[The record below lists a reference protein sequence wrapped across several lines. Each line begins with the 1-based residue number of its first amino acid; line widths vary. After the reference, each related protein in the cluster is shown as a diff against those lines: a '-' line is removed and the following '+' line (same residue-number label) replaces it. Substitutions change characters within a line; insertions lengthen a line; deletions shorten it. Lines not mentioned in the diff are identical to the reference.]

1 MKVTGIRLHG
11 FKSFADAIEVPVEP
25 GITGIV
31 GPNGCGKSNLVEAL
45 RFVMGESSYK
55 AMRAGGMEDVIFSG
69 SGNRPSRN
77 LAEVTLDAER
87 DEGMGNGPEQVEI
100 TRRIERDSGSSY
112 RINGR
117 EVRARDVQILF
128 ADASTGA
135 HSSALVRQ
143 GQVAELIAAKPIARR
158 GILEDAAGISG
169 LHARRN
175 EAEQKLRAA
184 ENNLGRLNDIMAEIE
199 SQLEGLK
206 RQARQAVRYRKIS
219 EEIRRAEATLYV
231 INWEGALQRLAEAEA
246 ELEAAGSHFSE
257 ASAVQSEAASAETA
271 SAERLPALR
280 EKAAAAAAKLERLK
294 NAMADLD
301 REEAQLKARREEL
314 VARRAQAEADIGH
327 EGEIGRDATAASER
341 LDAEE
346 TKLKAE
352 SEAAEEQI
360 AAASA
365 AAETAAVSA
374 SSWEREFAVAAGA
387 LAAAEAERAAR
398 TRAIREAQAKLR
410 RLEEERASK
419 LVERD
424 RIVAD
429 EGAEA
434 EVASAGA
441 VLSEAAALVAEREM
455 QAEAAEA
462 ACATA
467 REAERRARGPYDAA
481 ERAFGAL
488 EAEARMLA
496 ELLDAGGA
504 SRFSPL
510 IDSLDVTPGYEQALA
525 AALGDDLDASLDAE
539 APVHWGA
546 STLSGGDPALPGG
559 AAPLVDFVRGPQNLM
574 RRLRQI
580 GVAATSEA
588 AALQPLLAVGQRL
601 VTKDGGLWRWDGL
614 KASAGSAAARARRL
628 EQRTRMGIVKEAL
641 RAARAEVDK
650 TLDTFG
656 TATQL
661 RALAEHRETEARH
674 AVDQMRQTQET
685 RRRALTDAE
694 RRHARVVERV
704 SALAGALTRIESDT
718 ETCRAELRAA
728 EDALAGLPAT
738 AELEARRDEVQ
749 AALST
754 ERARAAEAR
763 LESERALH
771 GQTVRTRRLSDIAA
785 ERESWAVR
793 LKRADERI
801 AELRERLAALD
812 AEIAAVPDDPA
823 AFAERRQVLAGESDI
838 ATAEV
843 TAAGE
848 ELAAAEGEHRS
859 AQETARA
866 ALDMLSEAR
875 ERRGRDEERVIAAGS
890 RKTEL
895 AAQIAE
901 HFEWQIDQLR
911 EVAGLAPDTE
921 LPEAATVEARLHK
934 IKAERERLG
943 GVNLRAEEEMRE
955 LETRLGEMRV
965 EKEDLDEAIKRLR
978 LGIQNLNREGRQ
990 RLVAAFETVNGHFQS
1005 LFRHLFGGGTAEL
1018 ALVGSDDPLEA
1029 GLEIV
1034 ARPPGKRPQ
1043 LMTLLSGGEQ
1053 ALTALALIFAVF
1065 LTNPSPICV
1074 LDEVDAPLDDA
1085 NVDRFCK
1092 LLDDMRRRTD
1102 TRFIVVTHNPITM
1115 AQMDR
1120 LLGVTMAERGVSQVV
1135 SVDLAAAER
1144 FREAS

>member
-1 MKVTGIRLHG
+1 MKVTGLRLHG

-55 AMRAGGMEDVIFSG
+55 AMRGGGMEDVIFSG

-77 LAEVTLDAER
+77 MAEVTLDAER

-257 ASAVQSEAASAETA
+257 ASAAQSEAASAETA

-346 TKLKAE
+346 AKLKAE

-365 AAETAAVSA
+365 AAETAAVSV
-374 SSWEREFAVAAGA
+374 SSWEGEFAVAAGA

-441 VLSEAAALVAEREM
+441 VLAEAEALVAERE
-455 QAEAAEA
+455 
-462 ACATA
+462 
-467 REAERRARGPYDAA
+467 R
-481 ERAFGAL
+481 
-488 EAEARMLA
+488 
-496 ELLDAGGA
+496 
-504 SRFSPL
+504 
-510 IDSLDVTPGYEQALA
+510 
-525 AALGDDLDASLDAE
+525 
-539 APVHWGA
+539 
-546 STLSGGDPALPGG
+546 
-559 AAPLVDFVRGPQNLM
+559 
-574 RRLRQI
+574 
-580 GVAATSEA
+580 
-588 AALQPLLAVGQRL
+588 
-601 VTKDGGLWRWDGL
+601 K
-614 KASAGSAAARARRL
+614 
-628 EQRTRMGIVKEAL
+628 
-641 RAARAEVDK
+641 
-650 TLDTFG
+650 
-656 TATQL
+656 
-661 RALAEHRETEARH
+661 
-674 AVDQMRQTQET
+674 
-685 RRRALTDAE
+685 RRRPRQPAP
-694 RRHARVVERV
+694 RHAR
-704 SALAGALTRIESDT
+704 
-718 ETCRAELRAA
+718 
-728 EDALAGLPAT
+728 
-738 AELEARRDEVQ
+738 
-749 AALST
+749 
-754 ERARAAEAR
+754 
-763 LESERALH
+763 
-771 GQTVRTRRLSDIAA
+771 
-785 ERESWAVR
+785 
-793 LKRADERI
+793 
-801 AELRERLAALD
+801 
-812 AEIAAVPDDPA
+812 
-823 AFAERRQVLAGESDI
+823 
-838 ATAEV
+838 
-843 TAAGE
+843 
-848 ELAAAEGEHRS
+848 RS
-859 AQETARA
+859 AGRA
-866 ALDMLSEAR
+866 ALMTRPSGLSAR
-875 ERRGRDEERVIAAGS
+875 SKPRRACSPSSSTRAVRAAS
-890 RKTEL
+890 R
-895 AAQIAE
+895 
-901 HFEWQIDQLR
+901 R
-911 EVAGLAPDTE
+911 
-921 LPEAATVEARLHK
+921 
-934 IKAERERLG
+934 
-943 GVNLRAEEEMRE
+943 
-955 LETRLGEMRV
+955 
-965 EKEDLDEAIKRLR
+965 
-978 LGIQNLNREGRQ
+978 
-990 RLVAAFETVNGHFQS
+990 
-1005 LFRHLFGGGTAEL
+1005 
-1018 ALVGSDDPLEA
+1018 
-1029 GLEIV
+1029 
-1034 ARPPGKRPQ
+1034 
-1043 LMTLLSGGEQ
+1043 
-1053 ALTALALIFAVF
+1053 
-1065 LTNPSPICV
+1065 
-1074 LDEVDAPLDDA
+1074 
-1085 NVDRFCK
+1085 
-1092 LLDDMRRRTD
+1092 
-1102 TRFIVVTHNPITM
+1102 
-1115 AQMDR
+1115 
-1120 LLGVTMAERGVSQVV
+1120 
-1135 SVDLAAAER
+1135 
-1144 FREAS
+1144 